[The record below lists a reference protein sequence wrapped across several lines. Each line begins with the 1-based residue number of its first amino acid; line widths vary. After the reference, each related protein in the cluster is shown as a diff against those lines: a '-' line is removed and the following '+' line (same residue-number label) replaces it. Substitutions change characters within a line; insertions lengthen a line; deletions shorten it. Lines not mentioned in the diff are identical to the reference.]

1 MISRP
6 YFSIAIPFFYR
17 NNESRNQLIRCI
29 KSIRSQSFVN
39 YEIILSTQNCYEKLI
54 SDPELLDIKVL
65 NAEDIGGFIQGNVN
79 NAMKESVGKWI
90 KIMFS
95 DDYFLN
101 SYSLQSIYSFLE
113 ENSCDWAIMNSLHVS
128 SENLTPSKPVIS
140 YFQRDILSVNS
151 IGSPSSIVLIN
162 KNPPLFDIKSW
173 MKLDVDFYYTLYKKY
188 GRPSKIPST
197 FIVNETHPR
206 QFSSLLIN
214 QSKETMLRLKNEF
227 VYLCHKHSYYPSNSM
242 RIYFIKLFININR
255 KVSNIIFEISPK
267 LFYKLVNS
275 MENK

>member
-1 MISRP
+1 MIPRP

-17 NNESRNQLIRCI
+17 NHHSRNQLIRCI
-29 KSIRSQSFVN
+29 KSIRSQLFVD
-39 YEIILSTQNCYEKLI
+39 YEIIISTQNCYEKLI
-54 SDPELLDIKVL
+54 SDPELLNIKVL

-101 SYSLQSIYSFLE
+101 AYALQSIYSFLE
-113 ENSCDWAIMNSLHVS
+113 ETSCNWAIMNSLHVS
-128 SENLTPSKPVIS
+128 NNYPTPSKPVIS

-151 IGSPSSIVLIN
+151 IGSPSSIVFIN

-188 GRPSKIPST
+188 GRPSKVPNT
-197 FIVNETHPR
+197 FIVNETHSR

-214 QSKETMLRLKNEF
+214 QSKETKLKLKNEF
-227 VYLCHKHSYYPSNSM
+227 VYLCHKHSYYPRNSM
-242 RIYFIKLFININR
+242 RIYFIRLFININR
-255 KVSNIIFEISPK
+255 KVSNIMFKISPK
-267 LFYKLVNS
+267 LFYKLVNF
-275 MENK
+275 MESK